1 MTRASR
7 SGHFTFVPLIALL
20 RFYEVFIKS
29 DGSGKAV
36 YFHTFVKSVHTLHL
50 LRTENYGRKAE
61 AVFAHRLIKLSVG
74 GAGHN
79 IGRAGQ
85 PGEGFGNDLFNGFIG
100 FAVYVDGHL

>member
-1 MTRASR
+1 M
-7 SGHFTFVPLIALL
+7 G
-20 RFYEVFIKS
+20 E
-29 DGSGKAV
+29 
-36 YFHTFVKSVHTLHL
+36 
-50 LRTENYGRKAE
+50 KAE

-100 FAVYVDGHL
+100 FAVYVDGLCEIVGVDDLRLKTVLFCKAFDYFKAFSFRPGGV